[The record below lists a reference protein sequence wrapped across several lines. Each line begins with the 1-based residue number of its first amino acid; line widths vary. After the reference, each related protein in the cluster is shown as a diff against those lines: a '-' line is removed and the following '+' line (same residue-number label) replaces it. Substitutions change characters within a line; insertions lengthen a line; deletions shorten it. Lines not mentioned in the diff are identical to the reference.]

1 MFEEESDSAIVDRCR
16 KGDIEAFG
24 TLVDRYQ
31 RPIFHAVLHSVWNYE
46 DAREICQQSFLKAF
60 EHLDTFDTNLK
71 FFSWIYRIAMNES
84 INHLRSRRASEPLQE
99 DAVYPATTPDPQA
112 TFDALQRTHAVHRA
126 MAVLEEKYRA
136 VLILCHILQLSY
148 RDAAESLNLEEKTV
162 KSRLFSARQMLREQL
177 EAMGHAG

>member
-46 DAREICQQSFLKAF
+46 DAREISQQSFLKAF

-84 INHLRSRRASEPLQE
+84 INHLRSRRASEPLQD
-99 DAVYPATTPDPQA
+99 DAAYPAATLDPQA
-112 TFDALQRTHAVHRA
+112 AFEALQRSNAVHRA
-126 MAVLEEKYRA
+126 MAALEDKYRA

-162 KSRLFSARQMLREQL
+162 KSRLFSARQLLRERL
-177 EAMGHAG
+177 EDMGHAG

>member
-1 MFEEESDSAIVDRCR
+1 MFEEENDSAIVVRCR
-16 KGDIEAFG
+16 NGDVEAFG

-60 EHLDTFDTNLK
+60 EHLESFDTNLK

-84 INHLRSRRASEPLQE
+84 INHLKSRRPSEPLQE
-99 DAVYPATTPDPQA
+99 DAAYPTAIADPQVA
-112 TFDALQRTHAVHRA
+112 FEALQRTNAVHRA

-162 KSRLFSARQMLREQL
+162 KSRLFSARQLLREQL
-177 EAMGHAG
+177 EAMGHVG